1 METKLS
7 IWSYYY
13 YELTAEEAV
22 KEFKKHGINCFELSD
37 EHGLELLSRGE
48 PEETGRKFREF
59 IESENFTVKQGHLWL
74 SCKLVSEQ
82 GDLDKLCRWI
92 ELYEAIGIE
101 NAVLHCDP
109 VSGNEALTDKE
120 RLDLNIEK
128 LKLLEQFTK
137 GMRIRICLENLTR
150 IVRNADD
157 LLYVLSKLSPERY
170 GICLDTGH
178 LNLCGGDQREFILK
192 AGKHLT
198 ALHIADNEGE
208 RDQHMMPFGKGN
220 VDFGAVVKA
229 LKEIGYS
236 GMFNYEIPGE
246 SRAPFEVKGYKLE
259 YIAKCFEYMMKN
271 Y

>member
-1 METKLS
+1 MDTKLS

-22 KEFKKHGINCFELSD
+22 KEFKKHGIYCFELSD

-48 PEETGRKFREF
+48 PKEVGRRFREY
-59 IESENFTVKQGHLWL
+59 IDAEKFTVKQGHLWL
-74 SCKLVSEQ
+74 SCRLVSDTGALE
-82 GDLDKLCRWI
+82 KLCKWI
-92 ELYEAIGIE
+92 ELYEAVGIE

-109 VSGNEALTDKE
+109 VAQNDNLSNKE

-128 LKLLEQFTK
+128 LKQVQQFTE
-137 GMRIRICLENLTR
+137 GMKIRICLENLTR
-150 IVRNADD
+150 IVRDADE
-157 LLYVLSKLSPERY
+157 LMYILSALSPERF

-178 LNLCGGDQREFILK
+178 LNLCGGNQREFILK
-192 AGKHLT
+192 AGPRLN

-208 RDQHMMPFGKGN
+208 RDQHMMPFGKGS
-220 VDFGAVVKA
+220 VDFEAVVSS

-246 SRAPFEVKGYKLE
+246 SRAPLEVKGYKLE
-259 YIAKCFEYMMKN
+259 YIAKCFEFMMN
-271 Y
+271 SY